1 MATSIAGAGLIS
13 SPLALFGTA
22 SARRRPAALV
32 AVNAERKLNHSNGK
46 AVTSGAMEEEQ
57 EVKRSWR
64 DYFELAKLFIGSD
77 GGPPRWFSP
86 LETGKRMH
94 NSPLLLYLPERKFIS
109 SWPITSTTTKTVTPT
124 VKVEV
129 ANNKNY
135 HHINGK
141 AISAG
146 AMMEEDQEDKRSWRE
161 YFELANLFI
170 KSDGGG
176 GRGHGPPRW
185 FSPSETGSRMHNSP
199 LLLYLPELV
208 LLVEETVRSENL
220 RSHEK
225 PIYLVGESIG
235 GCVAL
240 AVAARNPDIDLVLIL
255 ANPGEP
261 FNLISS
267 SVEKGL
273 ERQATL
279 EQLSQGLGDLLS
291 YLSVRPNTLIKS
303 PLHNLFYIYDSQVLA
318 DILPRETLLW
328 KLQMMK
334 SACSFANS
342 RLHAVKAQ
350 ILILVSERDQLLP
363 SLEEAER
370 IREALPKQEIRVLKN
385 TGKMPKCEIRYF
397 KDSGHFLFLEDG
409 VDIVTIIKGTSL
421 YRCGKF
427 HDYLSDY
434 LPPTDAE
441 FKKLSD
447 PFRWLDIATGLV
459 MLSTLENGKIVRGLA
474 GIPSEGPVLLVGNHM
489 LLGLDLYPIVIN
501 FMKKRNIILRGLAH
515 PLFFVKLQEDVLDI
529 SMFDPFRIMGAVPVS
544 ASNIYKLLSSG
555 SHILLYP
562 GGVREAL
569 HDKGEE
575 YQLFWPERSEF
586 VRMASSFGAKIIPFG
601 VIGEDDVCEILLDSE
616 DQMKIP
622 YLREAIEKRT
632 SQIQL
637 RTDLEGE
644 VANQITYF
652 PGVVPKLPG
661 RFYYMFGKP
670 IDTAGMKQELRD
682 KEKAHEVYLQ
692 VKSEVERC
700 ISYLKEKR
708 EKDPYRSLAA
718 RTLYQTMH
726 GSEADVPTFEH

>member
-94 NSPLLLYLPERKFIS
+94 NSPLLLYLPGIDGLGCGLVLQHQNLGKIFDVWCLHIPVKDR
-109 SWPITSTTTKTVTPT
+109 TPF
-124 VKVEV
+124 
-129 ANNKNY
+129 
-135 HHINGK
+135 
-141 AISAG
+141 
-146 AMMEEDQEDKRSWRE
+146 Q
-161 YFELANLFI
+161 
-170 KSDGGG
+170 
-176 GRGHGPPRW
+176 
-185 FSPSETGSRMHNSP
+185 
-199 LLLYLPELV
+199 ELV

-255 ANPGEP
+255 ANPATCYSKSNLLLLFPLLKIIPNYISLISIRNMLGLMTGEP

-291 YLSVRPNTLIKS
+291 YLS
-303 PLHNLFYIYDSQVLA
+303 SQVLA

>member
-1 MATSIAGAGLIS
+1 MAVTGKGYIPVTGVGLLS
-13 SPLALFGTA
+13 TPVTRLFG
-22 SARRRPAALV
+22 SALPRQRATV
-32 AVNAERKLNHSNGK
+32 SAVYNAERN
-46 AVTSGAMEEEQ
+46 
-57 EVKRSWR
+57 
-64 DYFELAKLFIGSD
+64 
-77 GGPPRWFSP
+77 
-86 LETGKRMH
+86 
-94 NSPLLLYLPERKFIS
+94 FIS
-109 SWPITSTTTKTVTPT
+109 AWPITSTTIKTTVTPT
-124 VKVEV
+124 VKVKV
-129 ANNKNY
+129 ANKNY
-135 HHINGK
+135 THTNGK
-141 AISAG
+141 AINAG
-146 AMMEEDQEDKRSWRE
+146 AIMEEDQEDKRSWRE
-161 YFELANLFI
+161 YFELAKLFI

-185 FSPSETGSRMHNSP
+185 FSPLETGSRMHNSP

-208 LLVEETVRSENL
+208 LLVEETARSENHQ
-220 RSHEK
+220 SPEK

-235 GCVAL
+235 GCLAL
-240 AVAARNPDIDLVLIL
+240 AVAARNPDLDLVLIL
-255 ANPGEP
+255 ANPATCYSKSNLQLLFPLLKVIPNELSLISMRNTLGLMTGDP
-261 FNLISS
+261 FNLLSS
-267 SVEKGL
+267 SVEKGLEGL

-291 YLSVRPNTLIKS
+291 YLSIYLLEYFLRLITLC
-303 PLHNLFYIYDSQVLA
+303 V
-318 DILPRETLLW
+318 PRQTTW
-328 KLQMMK
+328 
-334 SACSFANS
+334 SACQNRFV
-342 RLHAVKAQ
+342 RRC
-350 ILILVSERDQLLP
+350 ERDQLLP

-370 IREALPKQEIRVLKN
+370 IRGALPKQEICVLKN
-385 TGKMPKCEIRYF
+385 TGKMPKCEIRSF
-397 KDSGHFLFLEDG
+397 KDSGHFLLLEDG
-409 VDIVTIIKGTSL
+409 VDIVTIIKSTNL
-421 YRCGKF
+421 YRCGKI

-441 FKKLSD
+441 FKNLSD
-447 PFRWLDIATGLV
+447 PFRWIDIATGPV
-459 MLSTLENGKIVRGLA
+459 MLSTLEDGKIVRGLA
-474 GIPSEGPVLLVGNHM
+474 GIPIE
-489 LLGLDLYPIVIN
+489 
-501 FMKKRNIILRGLAH
+501 
-515 PLFFVKLQEDVLDI
+515 
-529 SMFDPFRIMGAVPVS
+529 VPVS

-622 YLREAIEKRT
+622 YLRETIEKRT

-682 KEKAHEVYLQ
+682 KEKAHRVYLQ

-726 GSEADVPTFEH
+726 GFDAEIPTFEH